1 MDRTQEAEM
10 ADQENRSRMMSTMH
24 YWEGAVRMQ
33 QDGKS
38 VGKGYVEL
46 TGYGT
51 SSRPAL

>member
-1 MDRTQEAEM
+1 M
-10 ADQENRSRMMSTMH
+10 ADQENRSRLIGTLH
-24 YWEGAVRMQ
+24 YWEGAVRLLQ
-33 QDGKS
+33 NELP